1 MHHVAPY
8 KRPLTPHG
16 EHHRTCCPASCI
28 LRGSRRTA
36 RPGQQE
42 CPIRIWSC
50 VLVMHRFPRDCIL
63 GGGRLGTPGG
73 NCKSATYP
81 HQPQES
87 PPPPKGHKSPLH
99 SPHKQN
105 LHWRKV
111 SFLSSASTLLLHCG
125 ASFFPSLFPSLS
137 GSLSS
142 PPPLRLPI
150 APQPSSATKLRDQAP
165 RPCAETPGSP
175 CGVSDV
181 STHNASKC
189 NTQKHCLT
197 HTTFE
202 CKSPRVENLVKN
214 NAGNGPEAIYIYTH
228 SSLTICMYTH
238 LYIAI

>member
-63 GGGRLGTPGG
+63 GGGWGLLVEIANQPHTPTSP
-73 NCKSATYP
+73 KSP
-81 HQPQES
+81 HL
-87 PPPPKGHKSPLH
+87 PPKGHKSRLH

-150 APQPSSATKLRDQAP
+150 APQPSSATKLRDHVQRRQAAP
-165 RPCAETPGSP
+165 AVFQMSP
-175 CGVSDV
+175 PTMLRSA
-181 STHNASKC
+181 THR
-189 NTQKHCLT
+189 NT
-197 HTTFE
+197 
-202 CKSPRVENLVKN
+202 V
-214 NAGNGPEAIYIYTH
+214 
-228 SSLTICMYTH
+228 
-238 LYIAI
+238 

>member
-1 MHHVAPY
+1 MGNITEHAAP
-8 KRPLTPHG
+8 P
-16 EHHRTCCPASCI
+16 PAFS
-28 LRGSRRTA
+28 GARRTA

-63 GGGRLGTPGG
+63 GGGGG
-73 NCKSATYP
+73 GWGLLVEIANLQISHIPPPAP
-81 HQPQES
+81 RV
-87 PPPPKGHKSPLH
+87 PPPKATRAPYILH
-99 SPHKQN
+99 TNKTFTGE
-105 LHWRKV
+105 K
-111 SFLSSASTLLLHCG
+111 
-125 ASFFPSLFPSLS
+125 SLS
-137 GSLSS
+137 YPLLAPCFCTVGLLSFPLSS
-142 PPPLRLPI
+142 PLSLDLSLHRLRSAYQLLRNQ
-150 APQPSSATKLRDQAP
+150 APRPSSATMCRD
-165 RPCAETPGSP
+165 
-175 CGVSDV
+175 CGVSGV

>member
-1 MHHVAPY
+1 M
-8 KRPLTPHG
+8 KT
-16 EHHRTCCPASCI
+16 SCI

-63 GGGRLGTPGG
+63 GGGAGDSWWKLQI
-73 NCKSATYP
+73 S
-81 HQPQES
+81 HI
-87 PPPPKGHKSPLH
+87 PPPAPRVPTPPKGHKSPLH

-125 ASFFPSLFPSLS
+125 ASFFPSLVPSLS

-150 APQPSSATKLRDQAP
+150 APQPSSATKLRDHVQRREAAP
-165 RPCAETPGSP
+165 AVFQMSP
-175 CGVSDV
+175 PTMLRSA
-181 STHNASKC
+181 THR
-189 NTQKHCLT
+189 NT
-197 HTTFE
+197 
-202 CKSPRVENLVKN
+202 V
-214 NAGNGPEAIYIYTH
+214 
-228 SSLTICMYTH
+228 
-238 LYIAI
+238 

>member
-63 GGGRLGTPGG
+63 GGGLGTPGG

-87 PPPPKGHKSPLH
+87 PPPPKATRAPYILH
-99 SPHKQN
+99 TNKTFTGE
-105 LHWRKV
+105 K
-111 SFLSSASTLLLHCG
+111 
-125 ASFFPSLFPSLS
+125 SLS
-137 GSLSS
+137 YPLLAPCFCTVGLLSFPLSS
-142 PPPLRLPI
+142 PLSLDLSLHRLRSAYQLLRNQ
-150 APQPSSATKLRDQAP
+150 APRPSSATMCRDARQPLRCFRCLHPQ
-165 RPCAETPGSP
+165 CFEVQHTETL
-175 CGVSDV
+175 SD
-181 STHNASKC
+181 SHD
-189 NTQKHCLT
+189 
-197 HTTFE
+197 F
-202 CKSPRVENLVKN
+202 
-214 NAGNGPEAIYIYTH
+214 
-228 SSLTICMYTH
+228 
-238 LYIAI
+238 

>member
-1 MHHVAPY
+1 MAPDFFPTQHHLADFAATGHSVMRKKATSKTWAFEECQSSRPTSFRAAPN
-8 KRPLTPHG
+8 
-16 EHHRTCCPASCI
+16 S
-28 LRGSRRTA
+28 
-36 RPGQQE
+36 
-42 CPIRIWSC
+42 
-50 VLVMHRFPRDCIL
+50 F
-63 GGGRLGTPGG
+63 
-73 NCKSATYP
+73 
-81 HQPQES
+81 
-87 PPPPKGHKSPLH
+87 
-99 SPHKQN
+99 

-214 NAGNGPEAIYIYTH
+214 NAGNGPEATYTYR
-228 SSLTICMYTH
+228 YTYTYTYTVIH
-238 LYIAI
+238 IIL